1 VIQLQPTSAEPPH
14 GSVLMIESK
23 SGTAVQRF
31 YSDGAY
37 HATTGKVYPT
47 FADLFD
53 RNNVNPRRVFLV
65 ALPEED

>member
-1 VIQLQPTSAEPPH
+1 MKMLQPSDPEPPH
-14 GSVLMIESK
+14 GSVLMIESR

-37 HATTGKVYPT
+37 HGVNGRVYPT

-53 RNNVNPRRVFLV
+53 RNNPTPRQVYLL